1 MVAPIGHQESCAA
14 LQLDF
19 AKKGGDLMK
28 TTKKPSIIATRK
40 GCDVNGTGLSH
51 YVMMD
56 AKK

>member
-1 MVAPIGHQESCAA
+1 
-14 LQLDF
+14 
-19 AKKGGDLMK
+19 MK